1 MPNRCMH
8 AFIPH
13 IKLCFSPIFLMTHTI
28 YASPPHPIIVMTIT
42 YSVQSGK
49 NNLLNAFL
57 LKQVAKQVSSVAFI
71 STSISIAPSPSASH
85 FFIIASILPIMF
97 SRERKIHGTAFM
109 AVSSSD
115 FSSCPFWLVSRY
127 LAAQRIT
134 WGRDGHDGS
143 SSVVVVD
150 SDSSSTTSSSSTTGG
165 TTSSSSAGGA
175 IQSSSAVHSL
185 AASSVVVSSS
195 ATTSMASCTLTSA
208 AESSPAVAA
217 AASAVSSA

>member
-85 FFIIASILPIMF
+85 FFIIASTLPIMF

-143 SSVVVVD
+143 SSVVVVVVVVD
-150 SDSSSTTSSSSTTGG
+150 SASSSSTTGG
-165 TTSSSSAGGA
+165 TISSSSAGGA

-195 ATTSMASCTLTSA
+195 ATTSMASCNLTSA